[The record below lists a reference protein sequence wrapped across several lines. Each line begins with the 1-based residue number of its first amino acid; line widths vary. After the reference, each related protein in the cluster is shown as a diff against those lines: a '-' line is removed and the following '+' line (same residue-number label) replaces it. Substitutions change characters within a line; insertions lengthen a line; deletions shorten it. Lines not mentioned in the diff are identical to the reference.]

1 MRILIVEDEA
11 IIAADLRELLEELG
25 YEVGG
30 TVASVHDAERE
41 LEREE
46 YDLILV
52 DIVLAGERDG
62 IDLAHLVRR
71 RFGLP
76 LVFLTSHADPSTVR
90 RARAVTPEGYLVKP
104 FAKQDVFAAVEMA
117 LARASDSAPDAVRD
131 DADPV
136 DGQRPDV
143 GGLPAFRLRRVKAHV
158 HQHYGTNLS
167 LDAMA
172 EVAGMSK
179 YHFCRLFRQSA
190 GVTPYQ
196 YLLGVRVDRAKRL
209 LHSTDDS
216 IGDIAAKV
224 GFNSQSQFNRAF
236 RKIAGTTPAAFRRES

>member
-30 TVASVHDAERE
+30 VAISVDEAERE
-41 LEREE
+41 LERGR
-46 YDLILV
+46 YDLMLV
-52 DIVLAGERDG
+52 DIVLSGERDG
-62 IDLAHLVRR
+62 IDLAHLARR
-71 RFGLP
+71 RFKLP
-76 LVFLTSHADPSTVR
+76 LVFLTSHADPATVR
-90 RARAVTPEGYLVKP
+90 RARAVKPEGYLIKP
-104 FAKQDVFAAVEMA
+104 FAKENVFAAVEMA
-117 LARASDSAPDAVRD
+117 VARAAEEQSE
-131 DADPV
+131 DPESEGPQV
-136 DGQRPDV
+136 FAAQPEGS
-143 GGLPAFRLRRVKAHV
+143 GLPAFRLRRVKAHV
-158 HQHYGTNLS
+158 HQHFGDDLS
-167 LDAMA
+167 LDALA

-209 LHSTDDS
+209 LQSTDDS
-216 IGDIAAKV
+216 IGEIAERV

-236 RKIAGTTPAAFRRES
+236 RKLAGTTPAAFRREH